1 MMTQKDIQELT
12 NRYGPLMSSRDVQQ
26 VLRFSTPEGLRA
38 ARHRSRLV
46 LDMFKLPGR
55 KGLFANTADVAKLIE
70 QQVEYAQKST
80 KEEDGNSLTLQ
91 GES

>member
-1 MMTQKDIQELT
+1 M
-12 NRYGPLMSSRDVQQ
+12 QQ

-55 KGLFANTADVAKLIE
+55 KGFFANTADVANLIE
-70 QQVEYAQKST
+70 QQIEYAQKTT
-80 KEEDGNSLTLQ
+80 KEDVDNSLILQ
-91 GES
+91 AGS

>member
-1 MMTQKDIQELT
+1 MMTQKNTQELT
-12 NRYGPLMSSRDVQQ
+12 NKYGPLMSSRDVQQ

-70 QQVEYAQKST
+70 QQVEYAQNTT
-80 KEEDGNSLTLQ
+80 KKELDNSLILQ
-91 GES
+91 AE